1 MELNEALRLQR
12 LMPLSQIGE
21 TAEPIFQ
28 GFFRVGTNIYVRT
41 RVSNKSLETND
52 PLAPFVTAV
61 YWATSPAALKR
72 AFLED
77 ESSTDTFLAL
87 PPKEILIGTSGLYA
101 ELLVQIPKSEKK
113 TYERA
118 EYSNKGLFQ
127 YKEINIDGI
136 KYIFFD
142 NKNNTSECV
151 SIIEFP
157 LQSLRS

>member
-1 MELNEALRLQR
+1 MELNKALSLQR

-21 TAEPIFQ
+21 AAEPIFQ
-28 GFFRVGTNIYVRT
+28 GFFRVGTDIYVRT
-41 RVSNKSLETND
+41 RVSNKNLETND
-52 PLAPFVTAV
+52 LLAPFVTAV
-61 YWATSPAALKR
+61 YWATSPSALKR
-72 AFLED
+72 AFLDD
-77 ESSTDTFLAL
+77 ESSSDTVFAL

-113 TYERA
+113 AYERA

-142 NKNNTSECV
+142 NENNASECV

-157 LQSLRS
+157 LESSL